1 MFGIPVHRSEIR
13 NSTWINIVDQHKD
26 FGKPFEDARLLDRVH
41 SALGAPAF
49 PALAI
54 QV

>member
-1 MFGIPVHRSEIR
+1 MFGIPVHRCELR
-13 NSTWINIVDQHKD
+13 NSDVDQYKD
-26 FGKPFEDARLLDRVH
+26 VGKPFEDARLLDGIH